1 MLGIQESENSII
13 SDWATIARQMDDLD
27 GIKREKAREK
37 YNHHVAI
44 LADYLFE
51 RMRTGSFPSYS
62 PIHSFIFSI
71 DPSIHLEKHVKKAFE
86 LMLIAGH
93 HTTGYAIGNLLAR
106 LSEQKSIQKKVAE
119 NRELVPICIEE
130 SLRLDS
136 PVIEMRRR
144 TFCTSTVSS
153 EVIDEGQEV
162 ALCWGQANRDPAYF
176 EAPNSFHLHRRE
188 TKHLAFGTGL
198 HKCVGSA
205 LARMEMAI
213 ALNRLLEVH
222 KSWELSSACLRLEEG
237 NIGVLSIPVTFGVN

>member
-1 MLGIQESENSII
+1 
-13 SDWATIARQMDDLD
+13 
-27 GIKREKAREK
+27 
-37 YNHHVAI
+37 
-44 LADYLFE
+44 
-51 RMRTGSFPSYS
+51 
-62 PIHSFIFSI
+62 
-71 DPSIHLEKHVKKAFE
+71 
-86 LMLIAGH
+86 MLIAGH

-205 LARMEMAI
+205 LARMELAI